1 MECESK
7 AKEDMKKQLEDQCGV
22 CSDVIISLVRHIS
35 HSSIFKMGFWDAR
48 LKLLILGSDVE
59 RGKRM
64 EEDDIF
70 FDSCSFTVHEVKDMV
85 MFRKSSVWESE
96 AKLINVNRW
105 AVAPL
110 MPQVQVIGLSSLESM
125 QKGGYILLMEEIRLT
140 SWGWQCTPLFTGFY
154 TSQVVQDFFHQK

>member
-85 MFRKSSVWESE
+85 MFRKSSV
-96 AKLINVNRW
+96 
-105 AVAPL
+105 
-110 MPQVQVIGLSSLESM
+110 
-125 QKGGYILLMEEIRLT
+125 
-140 SWGWQCTPLFTGFY
+140 
-154 TSQVVQDFFHQK
+154 